1 MRKMCKSE
9 IKQRI
14 ENLENGIK
22 DAQEELKTIEV
33 QKEHYLHY
41 IKVSKRKLKGLRVE
55 YDKKRS
61 D

>member
-1 MRKMCKSE
+1 MCKTD

-22 DAQEELKTIEV
+22 DALEELKTIEV

-41 IKVSKRKLKGLRVE
+41 IKVSKRKLKGLKAE
-55 YDKKRS
+55 YDAIRCN
-61 D
+61 

>member
-1 MRKMCKSE
+1 MCKNE
-9 IKQRI
+9 IKTRI

-41 IKVSKRKLKGLRVE
+41 IKVSKRKLKKLKGE

>member
-1 MRKMCKSE
+1 MQKMCKNE
-9 IKQRI
+9 IKTRI

-41 IKVSKRKLKGLRVE
+41 IKVSKRKLKGLKAE
-55 YDKKRS
+55 YGK
-61 D
+61 

>member
-1 MRKMCKSE
+1 MNKSD

-14 ENLENGIK
+14 EALENGIK

-41 IKVSKRKLKGLRVE
+41 IKVSKRKLKQLKEE
-55 YDKKRS
+55 YDAIRCN
-61 D
+61 

>member
-1 MRKMCKSE
+1 MCKTD

-22 DAQEELKTIEV
+22 DALEELKTIEV

-55 YDKKRS
+55 YGKEIS
-61 D
+61 

>member
-1 MRKMCKSE
+1 MCKTD

-33 QKEHYLHY
+33 QKEHYLY
-41 IKVSKRKLKGLRVE
+41 FIKVSKRKLKGLKAE

>member
-1 MRKMCKSE
+1 MCKTD

-41 IKVSKRKLKGLRVE
+41 IKVSRRKLKGLRAE

>member
-1 MRKMCKSE
+1 MCKSE
-9 IKQRI
+9 IKTRI

>member
-1 MRKMCKSE
+1 MCKNE
-9 IKQRI
+9 IKTRI

-33 QKEHYLHY
+33 QKEHYLY
-41 IKVSKRKLKGLRVE
+41 FIKVSKRKLKQLKGE

>member
-1 MRKMCKSE
+1 MCKTD

-41 IKVSKRKLKGLRVE
+41 IKVSKRKLKQLKGE
-55 YDKKRS
+55 YGKKIS
-61 D
+61 

>member
-1 MRKMCKSE
+1 MCKNE
-9 IKQRI
+9 IKTRI

-41 IKVSKRKLKGLRVE
+41 IKVSKRKLKGLRAE
-55 YDKKRS
+55 YGKEIS
-61 D
+61 

>member
-1 MRKMCKSE
+1 MQKMCKSE

-22 DAQEELKTIEV
+22 DAMEELKTIEV
-33 QKEHYLHY
+33 QKEHYLY
-41 IKVSKRKLKGLRVE
+41 FIKVSKRKLKQLKGE

>member
-1 MRKMCKSE
+1 MRLQKMCKNE
-9 IKQRI
+9 IKTRI

-41 IKVSKRKLKGLRVE
+41 IKVSKRKLKGLKAE
-55 YDKKRS
+55 YGKE
-61 D
+61 

>member
-1 MRKMCKSE
+1 MCKTD

-22 DAQEELKTIEV
+22 DALEELRTIEV

-41 IKVSKRKLKGLRVE
+41 IKVSKRKLKQLKGE
-55 YDKKRS
+55 YDKA
-61 D
+61 

>member
-1 MRKMCKSE
+1 MCKTD

-41 IKVSKRKLKGLRVE
+41 IKVSKRKLKGLKAE
-55 YDKKRS
+55 YDAS
-61 D
+61 

>member
-1 MRKMCKSE
+1 MCKTD

-14 ENLENGIK
+14 ENLENCIK
-22 DAQEELKTIEV
+22 DALEELKTIEV
-33 QKEHYLHY
+33 QKEHYLY
-41 IKVSKRKLKGLRVE
+41 FIKVSKRKLKQLKGE

>member
-1 MRKMCKSE
+1 MCKTD

-41 IKVSKRKLKGLRVE
+41 IKVSKRKLKKLKGEYGKRLR
-55 YDKKRS
+55 R
-61 D
+61 

>member
-1 MRKMCKSE
+1 MCKTD

-41 IKVSKRKLKGLRVE
+41 IKVSKRKLKGLKAE
-55 YDKKRS
+55 YGKEIS
-61 D
+61 

>member
-1 MRKMCKSE
+1 MDKQE

-33 QKEHYLHY
+33 QKEHYLY
-41 IKVSKRKLKGLRVE
+41 FIKVSKRKLKGLMAE

>member
-1 MRKMCKSE
+1 MCKTD

-22 DAQEELKTIEV
+22 DAMEELKTIEV

-41 IKVSKRKLKGLRVE
+41 IKVSKRKLKGLRAE
-55 YDKKRS
+55 YGKEIS
-61 D
+61 

>member
-1 MRKMCKSE
+1 MCKTD

-22 DAQEELKTIEV
+22 DALEELKTIEV

-41 IKVSKRKLKGLRVE
+41 INVSKRKLKQLKGE
-55 YDKKRS
+55 YDKA
-61 D
+61 

>member
-1 MRKMCKSE
+1 MCKSE

-33 QKEHYLHY
+33 QKEHYLY
-41 IKVSKRKLKGLRVE
+41 FIKVSKRKLKGLMVE
-55 YDKKRS
+55 YGKEIS
-61 D
+61 